1 MRYTLAFQVRKK
13 TISKMKTMQRNSITT
28 YQETTAETLTRRL
41 FSQAFTILK
50 KENIQHSFCSCNA
63 GSSPVF
69 LFTPF
74 LICHSGR
81 CKTSLSAN
89 LFLALSLAPD
99 SGCLPFF
106 ITTLINGPKNCLCFQ
121 VNQRLHPAVPGIPK
135 FLLTPNVLSMA
146 YVLFDLSV
154 KGTEITHG
162 VLNLDHF

>member
-1 MRYTLAFQVRKK
+1 
-13 TISKMKTMQRNSITT
+13 MKTMQRNSITT

-41 FSQAFTILK
+41 FGQAFMILK
-50 KENIQHSFCSCNA
+50 KENSRDSFCSCNA

-81 CKTSLSAN
+81 YKTSLSAD

-99 SGCLPFF
+99 FGCLPFF
-106 ITTLINGPKNCLCFQ
+106 ITTPVNGPKNCLRFQ
-121 VNQRLHPAVPGIPK
+121 VKQRLHPAVPGIPK
-135 FLLTPNVLSMA
+135 SLHTPNVLWMA
-146 YVLFDLSV
+146 YVLLDLSV